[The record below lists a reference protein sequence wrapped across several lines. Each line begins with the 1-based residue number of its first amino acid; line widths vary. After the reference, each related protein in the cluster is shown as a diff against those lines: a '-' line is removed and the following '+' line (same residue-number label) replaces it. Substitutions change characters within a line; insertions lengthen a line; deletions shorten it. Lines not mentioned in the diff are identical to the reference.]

1 MENEKWKGKEK
12 GITYFL
18 FLLNLWEKNNKKEN
32 VIKFWMLLQLK
43 WLLHQTD
50 HHSTCCNDIPALT
63 KQLAPL
69 ETFILFGTFLDD
81 LIYHNWKFQSLASAL

>member
-32 VIKFWMLLQLK
+32 VIKF
-43 WLLHQTD
+43 
-50 HHSTCCNDIPALT
+50 
-63 KQLAPL
+63 
-69 ETFILFGTFLDD
+69 
-81 LIYHNWKFQSLASAL
+81 